1 MTLDI
6 VRGQVISGTFRIGA
20 QRMSTAFRKY
30 GFAAVVACVLALAGG
45 AAMLKGLTKATSG
58 GPGGAKPAVASGPS
72 AKPGPGRGDV
82 PLVEAGTVDERQ
94 FADVVQALGTAKAR
108 ESVVVAAKVTDV
120 IRSMAFDSGD
130 RVAKGQ
136 VLVVLS
142 SVEQKADLD
151 EARAALASAERD
163 FIRFKD
169 LGEKGFAPK
178 ARLDQAQAAFDQA
191 TARVAAQESRMAD
204 RVIRAPFAGVMG
216 LRSASPGAL
225 VRPGDAIATLDDI
238 STIKLDFDVPEVH
251 LTKMRPGAA
260 LSAVTAAYPGREF
273 AGTINDVDSRVDPG
287 SRTVKV
293 RALIDNKSGDLK
305 PGMLMTVS
313 VQSNPRMALAVPEMS
328 VLEKA
333 DGSSVFKVVQKD
345 GKTVAAPTSVT
356 LGARAAGWVEIV
368 SGLAAGDQIVVEGV
382 QRARPGQPIRV
393 DKPKPNAGGGVKPAA
408 SAAAAARL

>member
-6 VRGQVISGTFRIGA
+6 VRGQVISGTIRIGA

-45 AAMLKGLTKATSG
+45 AAMLKGLTKTTSG
-58 GPGGAKPAVASGPS
+58 GPGAAKPAVAGGPS

-108 ESVVVAAKVTDV
+108 ESIIVAAKVTDV

-142 SVEQKADLD
+142 SIEQQADLD

-163 FIRFKD
+163 FTRFKD

-178 ARLDQAQAAFDQA
+178 ARLDQAQAAYDQA
-191 TARVAAQESRMAD
+191 KARVAAQESRMAD
-204 RVIRAPFAGVMG
+204 RVIRAPFSGVMG

-238 STIKLDFDVPEVH
+238 SIIKLDFDVPEVH
-251 LTKMRPGAA
+251 LTTMRPGAA
-260 LSAVTAAYPGREF
+260 LSAVTAAYPGQAF
-273 AGTINDVDSRVDPG
+273 TGTINDVDSRVDPA

-293 RALIDNKSGDLK
+293 RALIDNKSGALK

-328 VLEKA
+328 ILEKA

-345 GKTVAAPTSVT
+345 GKTVAAPAPVT
-356 LGARAAGWVEIV
+356 IGARAAGWVEIMT
-368 SGLAAGDQIVVEGV
+368 GLKAGDQIVVEGV

-393 DKPKPNAGGGVKPAA
+393 DAAKPTAGGGGKPAA
-408 SAAAAARL
+408 SAAGAARL